1 MLTKLPYTPEDKSE
15 ILRLLD
21 IRFFLEGDILQK
33 VDRLSMANSLEVRVP
48 FLDHRIV
55 EYSNSLTYDKLF
67 GKIRKY
73 PIKKILEKY
82 FNKDFVHRSKIG
94 FMLNVGEWID
104 NFDGWVSKSN
114 ALKTEVFVKNF
125 NIKKVKDK
133 YLKFAIL
140 MFCLWY
146 EENYD

>member
-1 MLTKLPYTPEDKSE
+1 
-15 ILRLLD
+15 
-21 IRFFLEGDILQK
+21 
-33 VDRLSMANSLEVRVP
+33 MANSLEVRVP

-55 EYSNSLTYDKLF
+55 EYSNRLTYDKMF

-73 PIKKILEKY
+73 PVKKILENY
-82 FNKDFVHRSKIG
+82 FDKDFVHRSKIG

-104 NFDGWVSKSN
+104 NFDKWISN
-114 ALKTEVFVKNF
+114 SDALKTEVFVEDF
-125 NIKKVKDK
+125 NIKKIKDR